1 MTKIALALAGAVMV
15 LAGCTAPV
23 DYGSESRQ
31 VREVVEPTPEIAA
44 SFAPARESSWGTR
57 IIIDPETG
65 CHYFFH
71 RDYRSGGM
79 TLRVNQDGTPYCPVE
94 QPTR

>member
-1 MTKIALALAGAVMV
+1 MTRIALALTAGAIMMLV
-15 LAGCTAPV
+15 GCTAPA
-23 DYGSESRQ
+23 DYVSESRQ
-31 VREVVEPTPEIAA
+31 VSEV
-44 SFAPARESSWGTR
+44 APASAATLARTPTRSGWGTR
-57 IIIDPETG
+57 IIVDPETG